1 MIRAMAATVVAH
13 RLLVARPAARRPCDE
28 TAPPTHERI
37 DPVSTCEELARALR
51 AGHSPLAAIDEA
63 SGLDLPEAPT
73 LIERI
78 ERALAATDDSDQ
90 RLLLS
95 VLATVAHS
103 GGAGAETLDRCALR
117 LRTRAE
123 ERREQRLASAPA
135 RLSALV
141 LTIVPVGV
149 LALLAATSA
158 GVRDHLVSSVGA
170 FGLVVGLMLNVAGWR
185 WMRRTITRSVG
196 GGQMAMLTELA
207 DVLES
212 TTLSVRAGIT
222 PRVAVLGSALHAGE
236 RLAPHL
242 TEFGWRLEHGWLTA
256 DALAGLGDRI
266 GPTGR
271 RLIDG
276 LVRAERYGSP
286 LAPVLDRMVDD
297 IDSLR
302 REIATKRNR
311 TLPVRLAP
319 PLVLCTLPSF
329 ALLAI
334 VPAVGAALAG
344 LGSGPLGDI

>member
-1 MIRAMAATVVAH
+1 MIRAIAATVVAH
-13 RLLVARPAARRPCDE
+13 RLLVARPIARRPCPE
-28 TAPPTHERI
+28 PISPTRQRS
-37 DPVSTCEELARALR
+37 DPVNTCEELARALR
-51 AGHSPLAAIDEA
+51 AGRSPLMAVDETT
-63 SGLDLPEAPT
+63 GLDLPEGPT
-73 LIERI
+73 LNERI
-78 ERALAATDDSDQ
+78 ESALATTDDPDR

-95 VLATVAHS
+95 VLATVANG
-103 GGAGAETLDRCALR
+103 GGAAAETLDRCALR

-135 RLSALV
+135 RLSAAV
-141 LTIVPVGV
+141 LTTVPIGV
-149 LALLAATSA
+149 LALLAATSS
-158 GVRDHLVSSVGA
+158 GVRDHLLSGIGVV
-170 FGLVVGLMLNVAGWR
+170 GLVVGLALNIAGWR
-185 WMRRTITRSVG
+185 WMRRSITKPAG
-196 GGQMAMLTELA
+196 GNQMAMLTELA

-222 PRVAVLGSALHAGE
+222 PRVAVLSASQHAGE

-297 IDSLR
+297 IDSIR
-302 REIATKRNR
+302 REIATRRTR
-311 TLPVRLAP
+311 TLPVRLAA

-334 VPAVGAALAG
+334 VPAIGAALAG
-344 LGSGPLGDI
+344 LGSGPLGNI